1 MVFYLCTLFSYC
13 VYNIGALTSLILYN
27 IVFYLIFVFIFLWI
41 VFCFTITETYCK
53 IIYNKIYVL

>member
-27 IVFYLIFVFIFLWI
+27 IVFLSYLCIYLSLDCFL
-41 VFCFTITETYCK
+41 FY
-53 IIYNKIYVL
+53 YYRNVLQNNI